1 MSVLENPVWAALSGP
16 QACYAEAS
24 GDAACYQSDISPF
37 AALADP
43 ADPAAWRDLA
53 ALTDEALLTGPSL
66 TPGPGWETVM
76 SLPGVQMIGQSMT
89 GVVDPEAVPLGET
102 DVPEILDLVERAK
115 PGPFRKRTIT
125 LGRYLGIRVDGRLV
139 AMAGERF
146 RLPGWT
152 EISAVATDPD
162 FQGRG
167 LGASCRSCTR
177 RPTTTGRCGST
188 SAWASSR
195 ATTSSSR
202 RSAAS
207 PDRGPARVGARLGGH
222 AGVPGCLL
230 AERAV
235 RLGLRAAGV
244 GVTVLQVAD
253 LLQDVGQLAAHPGE
267 PVLLLGRQA
276 AAVVVARQRRLLLLE
291 LLPALVEPVQLGLV
305 LVLRDLLGLHASS
318 LPRRR
323 PDRNHPGRDGRHAH
337 ADAARQPRD
346 RVGRVTAG
354 PAWGRRPSRRR
365 CRSKS
370 VARCRRPCGR

>member
-125 LGRYLGIRVDGRLV
+125 LGRDLGIRVDGRLV

-167 LGASCRSCTR
+167 LGARLTLAVAAGIL
-177 RPTTTGRCGST
+177 GRGELPFLH
-188 SAWASSR
+188 AAADNDR
-195 ATTSSSR
+195 ALR
-202 RSAAS
+202 LYE
-207 PDRGPARVGARLGGH
+207 RLGFQPSH
-222 AGVPGCLL
+222 
-230 AERAV
+230 
-235 RLGLRAAGV
+235 
-244 GVTVLQVAD
+244 
-253 LLQDVGQLAAHPGE
+253 DVVFASF
-267 PVLLLGRQA
+267 
-276 AAVVVARQRRLLLLE
+276 RR
-291 LLPALVEPVQLGLV
+291 
-305 LVLRDLLGLHASS
+305 
-318 LPRRR
+318 
-323 PDRNHPGRDGRHAH
+323 
-337 ADAARQPRD
+337 
-346 RVGRVTAG
+346 
-354 PAWGRRPSRRR
+354 
-365 CRSKS
+365 KS
-370 VARCRRPCGR
+370 